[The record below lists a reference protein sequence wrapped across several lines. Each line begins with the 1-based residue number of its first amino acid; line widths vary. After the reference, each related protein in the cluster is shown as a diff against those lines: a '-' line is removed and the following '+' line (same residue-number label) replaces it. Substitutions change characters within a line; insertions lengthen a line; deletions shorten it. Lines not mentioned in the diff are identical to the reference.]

1 MKLLKEGRNFWTF
14 AATTGKFFF
23 FVFDSVNGLW
33 MSGWM
38 DAEME
43 GWMDAAMEM
52 DKHKTK
58 HESNTIEIRG
68 CQCVTQLRRSKKRK
82 HR

>member
-1 MKLLKEGRNFWTF
+1 
-14 AATTGKFFF
+14 
-23 FVFDSVNGLW
+23 